1 VLKSG
6 ALARVCLLA
15 AACMLVGSGVAV
27 GVVLPDGRGYE
38 MVSPPQKAGGSVAI
52 SSSRTRAAGD
62 GSAVSFMSL
71 TPFGDALG
79 SGVESEY
86 MAQRTGQP
94 GTPGWV
100 THAITPRQDPITSLP
115 LIHAAS
121 PGYVGEFSPDLGM
134 GVFRAWSPLTN
145 APDVARVEN
154 LYMRDDLRTPG
165 LGTYTLLTGCPFCAG
180 TPLPGALESADFPA
194 VAGTSSDFAHVLFE
208 SNQDLTGAG
217 GGSTKLYMSDGGAVR
232 LVGLIPAGTD
242 TSCGGSDPPCVVPP
256 DNSGASIAGI
266 GATQL
271 RRTPHVLSPDGT
283 HTTFSAP
290 VTTDGFVLPSSS
302 VYQQDSHGTAS
313 TADDTTVKLNVSERM
328 VSLGDGEGIYQTAS
342 ADGSRVFFTSR
353 AALTDDAPSGPQHL
367 YMWDREHLN
376 DEVQRVTVSATG
388 GTFTLTYSGQTTSAL
403 AWDATGA
410 QVKAA
415 LEALTSISGA
425 GGSVE
430 VTGGPGDDAGT
441 RPYLVTFGGALAG
454 ADVDLLTA
462 DGTSLTGTS
471 PAANVDPWVR
481 GGGHLTLI
489 DRDNEPGDPAL
500 SVPGGLGASD
510 DGHYVYF
517 VAQGQLVA
525 GGPSLGFRFSIY
537 LWHDGAIS
545 YVGTFTNVDWPLNM
559 FVANGGGTVFGED
572 NTARVSPDGRAL
584 MFSATSG
591 AGLTGYSHD
600 IGCGAGGRFGCIEL
614 YAYHAD
620 TGELTCV
627 SCNPLASASTVNA
640 RTFVRIA
647 AGATVDSPHL
657 SHALSDDGRFVFFS
671 TPDALV
677 VGDTN
682 GRQDAYEY
690 DFDNGQI
697 SLISTGKSTSDSY
710 FVDASADGR
719 DVFFATKEQLVGWDV
734 DTSTDIYDA
743 RIAGGFPDP
752 ALPPPVCGGSACQ
765 GPLTGAPP
773 SVSPG
778 SSASGGSGNLN
789 ERLRAPV
796 KRRGVR
802 CRRGRVRRRVHGR
815 VRCVRRHVKAK
826 HTQANRSR
834 ARHAQVGRG
843 VRAGGAR

>member
-6 ALARVCLLA
+6 ALAQVCLFA
-15 AACMLVGSGVAV
+15 AACCVLVGSGTA
-27 GVVLPDGRGYE
+27 GAVLPDGRGYE

-52 SSSRTRAAGD
+52 SSSRTRAAVD
-62 GSAVSFMSL
+62 GGAVSFMSL
-71 TPFGDALG
+71 TPFGDAIG
-79 SGVESEY
+79 TGVESEY
-86 MAQRTGQP
+86 MAQRTAQP

-100 THAITPRQDPITSLP
+100 THAITPPQDPITSQP
-115 LIHAAS
+115 LIQGAS

-134 GVFRAWSPLTN
+134 SVFRAWSPLTN
-145 APDVARVEN
+145 APDVAGVEN

-165 LGTYTLLTGCPFCAG
+165 LGSYTLLTGCPFCAG
-180 TPLPGALESADFPA
+180 TPLPGALRRDDFPA
-194 VAGTSSDFAHVLFE
+194 VAGASADFGHVLFE

-217 GGSTKLYMSDGGAVR
+217 GGATKVYMSDDGAVR
-232 LVGLIPAGTD
+232 LVGQIPAGTD
-242 TSCGGSDPPCVVPP
+242 AACGGTDPRVPACVPA
-256 DNSGASIAGI
+256 GASVAGI

-283 HTTFSAP
+283 HATFTAP
-290 VTTDGFVLPSSS
+290 TSPSGALS

-313 TADDTTVKLNVSERM
+313 TGDDTTVKLNVSERM
-328 VSLGDGEGIYQTAS
+328 VSLGDGEGTYQTAS
-342 ADGSRVFFTSR
+342 TDGSRVFFTSG
-353 AALTDDAPSGPQHL
+353 AALTDDAPVGPQHL
-367 YMWDREHLN
+367 YMWDRDHVN
-376 DEVQRVTVSATG
+376 DEVQRVTVSASD

-403 AWDATGA
+403 PWNATGA

-415 LEALTSISGA
+415 LEALSSIGGA
-425 GGSVE
+425 GGNVE
-430 VTGGPGDDAGT
+430 VSGGPGDDTGT

-454 ADVDLLTA
+454 TDLDLMTA
-462 DGTSLTGTS
+462 DGTALTGTA
-471 PAANVDPWVR
+471 PAATIDPWVR
-481 GGGHLTLI
+481 GAGHLTLI
-489 DRDNEPGDPAL
+489 DHDNQPADAGFG
-500 SVPGGLGASD
+500 VHGAMGVSE

-517 VAQGQLVA
+517 TAAGQLVA
-525 GGPSLGFRFSIY
+525 GGPFPLPGLQRGIY
-537 LWHDGAIS
+537 LWHDGVIS
-545 YVGTFTNVDWPLNM
+545 YIGTFVNDDWARNL
-559 FVANGGGTVFGED
+559 FVANGNGTAFADD

-600 IGCGAGGRFGCIEL
+600 VGCGVSGRFGCIEF
-614 YAYHAD
+614 YVYHAD
-620 TGELTCV
+620 SGEVVCV
-627 SCNPLASASTVNA
+627 SCNPLASFSTVSA
-640 RTFVRIA
+640 STFVRVA
-647 AGATVDSPHL
+647 AGATPDSPHL
-657 SHALSDDGRFVFFS
+657 SHALSDDGRFVYFS

-682 GRQDAYEY
+682 GREDAYEY
-690 DFDNGQI
+690 DFASGEI

-710 FVDASADGR
+710 FVDASANGH
-719 DVFFATKEQLVGWDV
+719 DVFFATKEQLAGWDV

-743 RIAGGFPDP
+743 RINGGFPDP

-778 SSASGGSGNLN
+778 SAASGGSGNLS
-789 ERLRAPV
+789 EQLRAPA

-815 VRCVRRHVKAK
+815 VRCVPRHVKAK
-826 HTQANRSR
+826 HTRAKHTQAK
-834 ARHAQVGRG
+834 HG